1 MNGVQLVLGRGFY
14 KNDNFP
20 INDSVLNERQK
31 KALNYIKENGFI
43 TNKIYQELNSCSDST
58 SKRDL
63 VQLVSM
69 NIIKTEGKGR
79 NLRYVQSGHNR
90 VIIGSTYM
98 TRLSVFLSLAW
109 MLPVESLKNFRNLV
123 TDFKSCFM
131 KRNLPFRLIK

>member
-1 MNGVQLVLGRGFY
+1 M
-14 KNDNFP
+14 

-43 TNKIYQELNSCSDST
+43 TNKIYQELNGCSDST

-69 NIIKTEGKGR
+69 NIIKAEGKGR

-90 VIIGSTYM
+90 VNIHDPII
-98 TRLSVFLSLAW
+98 
-109 MLPVESLKNFRNLV
+109 
-123 TDFKSCFM
+123 CI
-131 KRNLPFRLIK
+131 LILCLDVVC